1 MLYDQWEGKDLA
13 HPELRALFTREALL
27 GSDWYAARLKAKQQI
42 DQALWSRHVDYLQR
56 FLKKTSHADE
66 ALRLGIRDRLAPAR
80 LPLNELHR
88 RSIWSKLRG
97 TLGAEPIERYLEA

>member
-1 MLYDQWEGKDLA
+1 MGVELEDGVLLL
-13 HPELRALFTREALL
+13 ELRALFTREALL

-80 LPLNELHR
+80 LAAKRVESPEYLEQ
-88 RSIWSKLRG
+88 LRG
-97 TLGAEPIERYLEA
+97 TLGAEPIERYLEVC

>member
-1 MLYDQWEGKDLA
+1 MA
-13 HPELRALFTREALL
+13 IPTRALFTREALL
-27 GSDWYAARLKAKQQI
+27 ASDWYAARLKAKQQI

-80 LPLNELHR
+80 VAAKLVASPEYLEQ
-88 RSIWSKLRG
+88 LRG